1 MIDQIVFYFFAALAV
16 ISAVLV
22 VTRRN
27 VVQSAIFLITALV
40 TLEDKK
46 TASARFVIK

>member
-1 MIDQIVFYFFAALAV
+1 VIPFAFSETDKV
-16 ISAVLV
+16 I
-22 VTRRN
+22 
-27 VVQSAIFLITALV
+27 ALV